1 MKAAQAK
8 KIANEGVPETPS
20 KKKASLSAVRGAKP
34 LKEAKRAKSTAE
46 ERPER
51 ALSVS
56 ARAKLIAQ
64 KISAIKS
71 IPVAVDV
78 DPSMRPLCGHDV
90 EAFRAKHRLLIP
102 DMTYMLAL
110 LSGSQYNAVAINP
123 CPLSYDAEFLVRIC
137 DAYPTPPPW
146 EQISMHEAFN
156 MLYGPALA
164 KIEKANP
171 EILDQARV
179 ILNYRFTALCGRSSF
194 SGYRWIES
202 EGAAKRSLYRVM
214 AKIFERQDPLQT
226 AEQMA
231 RLIWGV
237 RGIDFDASFP
247 MPSVD
252 NIRTHRGPGRL
263 PGSASRKAA
272 LRAVDSSSKGGGQ

>member
-1 MKAAQAK
+1 MKASQGKTEERQASPK
-8 KIANEGVPETPS
+8 SRS
-20 KKKASLSAVRGAKP
+20 KAKASLVVERSGKTAKACDP
-34 LKEAKRAKSTAE
+34 ATE
-46 ERPER
+46 EMPGR

-64 KISAIKS
+64 KISSIKS

-90 EAFRAKHRLLIP
+90 EAFRVKHRLLIP

-231 RLIWGV
+231 RLIWRV

-252 NIRTHRGPGRL
+252 NIRTQRGPGRL

-272 LRAVDSSSKGGGQ
+272 LRAVDSNSSGG